1 MREIICLPRSR
12 SPTEA
17 NVKSLFNKGRGEM
30 GEGQGMRDNSLST
43 SEWITQSAN
52 YDKKHCKYTSEWFY
66 SPYSLSVLIML
77 WSGKGRGLTI
87 GLSGETKEK
96 SHW

>member
-1 MREIICLPRSR
+1 
-12 SPTEA
+12 
-17 NVKSLFNKGRGEM
+17 M

-66 SPYSLSVLIML
+66 SPCSLSLCFNYAME
-77 WSGKGRGLTI
+77 WEGGLPI
-87 GLSGETKEK
+87 GLSGETNEK

>member
-1 MREIICLPRSR
+1 
-12 SPTEA
+12 
-17 NVKSLFNKGRGEM
+17 M

-66 SPYSLSVLIML
+66 SPCSLSLSVLIML
-77 WSGKGRGLTI
+77 WSGKGAYQLAFPEKQKRRAT
-87 GLSGETKEK
+87 GEEATRFL
-96 SHW
+96 